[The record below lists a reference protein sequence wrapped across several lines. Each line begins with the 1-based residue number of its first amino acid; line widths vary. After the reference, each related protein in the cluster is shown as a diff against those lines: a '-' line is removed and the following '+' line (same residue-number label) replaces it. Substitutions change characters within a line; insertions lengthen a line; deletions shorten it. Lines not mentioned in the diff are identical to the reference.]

1 MTAQSLNAA
10 SWTAA
15 DKAAVPPPGVHLP
28 FTAPLLSGARGRVG
42 KQGIDYILPNP
53 SGGRGAYVAAWRL
66 VNELAAPTLHDT
78 ILARRLQALPVLT
91 PGSARATARAV
102 AAEGYAGRPAADAA
116 ARAQAAIEAETLRCW
131 AMLLMALI
139 RRSDIPEGGQARAL
153 AGLGTAGPGVIT
165 DGFATLAQR
174 LGWAPPLLSEGLEQ
188 VAAAFVPLAENRRI
202 RRLLAMLRAVR
213 AGVGDEQAQQ
223 VEQGTR
229 ALASLERTISSMEH
243 CIGRTE
249 ALLAEGGLLL
259 QDPATLLS
267 RWRNE
272 RLAALAPVVAVEEL
286 LDGWDRIC
294 LLWLDAATLSSRIAI
309 LPDVALLVRLTP
321 SGGIDAAAP
330 VAAGTAGPSAA
341 PASVTPAAPSLPE
354 PGPAGSLSPLML
366 VERNE
371 RIRALELALDHGDG

>member
-1 MTAQSLNAA
+1 MTAQSWNV
-10 SWTAA
+10 A
-15 DKAAVPPPGVHLP
+15 DKAVVSPPGVHLP

-53 SGGRGAYVAAWRL
+53 SGGRGAYVAAWRM

-91 PGSARATARAV
+91 PLSARGLARAV
-102 AAEGYAGRPAADAA
+102 AAEGYAGRPSADAA

-139 RRSDIPEGGQARAL
+139 QRSDIPEREHARVL

-174 LGWAPPLLSEGLEQ
+174 LGWAPPVLSEGLEQ

-202 RRLLAMLRAVR
+202 RRLLAMLRSMH

-223 VEQGTR
+223 ADQGTR
-229 ALASLERTISSMEH
+229 ALASLERTISTMEH

-249 ALLAEGGLLL
+249 ALLGEGDLLL
-259 QDPATLLS
+259 QDPAMVLS
-267 RWRNE
+267 RWRNQ
-272 RLAALAPVVAVEEL
+272 RLAALAPAVAVEEL

-294 LLWLDAATLSSRIAI
+294 LLWLDAATLSARIAI
-309 LPDVALLVRLTP
+309 LPEVALLVRLTL
-321 SGGIDAAAP
+321 SAG
-330 VAAGTAGPSAA
+330 VEAAGPAASGTGGPSAGSASGMPA
-341 PASVTPAAPSLPE
+341 PASPPE
-354 PGPAGSLSPLML
+354 PGPAGQSPLML

-371 RIRALELALDHGDG
+371 RIRALELALDFGNG